1 MCNEKKQVI
10 RVDNLQKHFIK
21 KNILN
26 KEIKR
31 LKAVDGISF
40 EVAEGESLGLVGES
54 GCGKSTTAMLLSG
67 LLPATGG
74 NIYFNDEDITD
85 IYSKDI
91 GKKDRRKK
99 IQMVFQ
105 DPSASLN
112 PRMRIKSILAEPFIL
127 QGKKVTDEQIVEL
140 LATVGLEPEY
150 KDRYPHE
157 MSGGQKQR
165 IIIARALSMEPQ
177 VLILDEP
184 TASLD
189 VNVQAQI
196 INLLEK
202 LKYKHKLCCIYIS
215 HDLSIIKCVCQ
226 KVAVMYLGKIVEQGP
241 TDVIFNKCRHPY
253 TEALF
258 SNIPVLDD
266 NKPKKIILEG
276 DVPSPSNIPAGCR
289 FNPRCFKVQPKCSEI
304 NPDMVSFDDGSQVA
318 CHLYEGRRIDE

>member
-1 MCNEKKQVI
+1 MCSEKKKIIQVNNI
-10 RVDNLQKHFIK
+10 QKHFIK
-21 KNILN
+21 KNMLN

-40 EVAEGESLGLVGES
+40 EVEEGESLGLVGES

-67 LLPATGG
+67 LLPSTGG
-74 NIYFNDEDITD
+74 NIYFNGEDITD
-85 IYSKDI
+85 IYSKDAE
-91 GKKDRRKK
+91 KRNRRKK

-105 DPSASLN
+105 DPSTSLN
-112 PRMRIKSILAEPFIL
+112 PRMKIRSILAEPFIL
-127 QGKKVTDEQIVEL
+127 QGKKVNDEQLVEL
-140 LATVGLEPEY
+140 LANVGLEPEY
-150 KDRYPHE
+150 IDRYPHE

-196 INLLEK
+196 INLLED
-202 LKYKHKLCCIYIS
+202 LRYKYKLCYIYIS

-226 KVAVMYLGKIVEQGP
+226 KVAVMYLGRIVEQGP
-241 TDVIFNKCRHPY
+241 TDVVFGKRRHPY
-253 TEALF
+253 TQALF

-266 NKPKKIILEG
+266 DKPQKIILEG
-276 DVPSPSNIPAGCR
+276 DVPSPSNIPTGCR
-289 FNPRCFKVQPKCSEI
+289 FNPRCFKVQPKCRETDPSI
-304 NPDMVSFDDGSQVA
+304 VSFDDGSQVA
-318 CHLYEGRRIDE
+318 CHLYEKGDR

>member
-1 MCNEKKQVI
+1 MCNDKKKIIQVN
-10 RVDNLQKHFIK
+10 NLEKHFIK

-31 LKAVDGISF
+31 LKAVDGIGF

-67 LLPATGG
+67 LIPSTGG
-74 NIYFNDEDITD
+74 HIYFNGEDITD
-85 IYSKDI
+85 IYSKDMA
-91 GKKDRRKK
+91 KKNRRKK

-112 PRMRIKSILAEPFIL
+112 PRMKIKSILAEPFTL
-127 QGKKVTDEQIVEL
+127 QGKKADDEQLIEL
-140 LATVGLEPEY
+140 LANVGLEPEY
-150 KDRYPHE
+150 MDRYPHE

-202 LKYKHKLCCIYIS
+202 LRYKYKLCYIYIS

-253 TEALF
+253 TQALF

-266 NKPKKIILEG
+266 DKPQKIILEG
-276 DVPSPSNIPAGCR
+276 DVPSPSNIPSGCR
-289 FNPRCFKVQPKCSEI
+289 FNPRCPKVQPKCREI
-304 NPDMVSFDDGSQVA
+304 DPNIVNFEDGSQVA
-318 CHLYEGRRIDE
+318 CHLYRKGDS